1 MAYLW
6 LTDDEINPFLNSET
20 IIGTQG
26 EIDSGDAT
34 YLTTKAQTW
43 ENLVIRTMVD
53 HLSSVYEITV
63 GHSDDEY
70 LKLLAAQ
77 WTAAVIAS
85 GHMGTS
91 VGLPD
96 WTDRFKNEVLSALS
110 RKIRSQSNIAS
121 VAKRDVPL
129 HNRILFAKTMEQTV
143 VSE

>member
-6 LTDDEINPFLNSET
+6 LTDAEIQPFLNPETTIGGNYTSE
-20 IIGTQG
+20 
-26 EIDSGDAT
+26 
-34 YLTTKAQTW
+34 KAQVW
-43 ENLVIRTMVD
+43 ENLVVRTIVD
-53 HLSSVYEITV
+53 FLSSVYTITIIAN
-63 GHSDDEY
+63 DPY

-96 WTDRFKNEVLSALS
+96 WTDRYKNEVLSALA
-110 RKIRSQSNIAS
+110 RKIRIQSDIDGVTN
-121 VAKRDVPL
+121 KTVPL
-129 HNRILFAKTMEQTV
+129 HERLIYAKTMEQGV